1 MKTSTFT
8 FFNHAGGVGKTS
20 ATRDF
25 GFELADRGYKVLLVD
40 FDAQGNLTS
49 FLGADKSKLRVSDTL
64 LAALMEDRI
73 KEIPGKLPSVI
84 RTQGMDLYPATI
96 DLARAEVQLIAKL
109 GREQRLA
116 NVLSQVPEEYDFVLI
131 DSPPSLG
138 TLTINAL
145 VAADAVISPVTT
157 SFKAV
162 DGIPGLTQMV
172 EELQQIK
179 PNLTFAAFLPTM
191 FDQRNRHDVEILES
205 LQEQLSAI
213 APLLPT
219 LRYRAADHK
228 DASIEGKPVGVY
240 RPNSDAALDVREA
253 VTSFLKHR
261 DLRIAVN
268 K

>member
-25 GFELADRGYKVLLVD
+25 GFELAKRGYKTLLID

-49 FLGADKSKLRVSDTL
+49 FLGADKSKLHVTDTL
-64 LAALMEDRI
+64 LSALMEDRI
-73 KEIPGKLPSVI
+73 KEIPGKLPQVI
-84 RTQGMDLYPATI
+84 RVHGMDLYPATI
-96 DLARAEVQLIAKL
+96 DLARAEVQLITKL
-109 GREQRLA
+109 GREQRLT
-116 NVLSQVPEEYDFVLI
+116 NVLSQVPGQYDFALI

-145 VAADAVISPVTT
+145 IAADAIISPVTT

-162 DGIPGLTQMV
+162 DGLPGLTQMV

-179 PNLTFAAFLPTM
+179 PDLTFAAFLPTM
-191 FDQRNRHDVEILES
+191 YDQRNRHDVEILES
-205 LQEQLSAI
+205 LQEQLSPI

-219 LRYRAADHK
+219 LRYRPADHK
-228 DASIEGKPVGVY
+228 DASIEGKPVGAY
-240 RPNSDAALDVREA
+240 RPNSDAALDMHRA

-261 DLRIAVN
+261 GLETVVE